1 MTQRITVTSP
11 KGGVGKTTVALN
23 LALAF
28 AERGMRTLLVDT
40 DPQGGIGHSLAQGD
54 TDLPGLADAMMGVCS
69 PLEAIRP
76 TKLRTLSLLP
86 RGRLSPIDS
95 AEFELAIGT
104 SSALDDVLRQV
115 EDDFDLVLVD
125 TPSGVGLVTRAAL
138 RCSDFALVPFQAEP
152 LALRSLVQALEVI
165 RFVRAKENPRLELL
179 GILPTMVERT
189 KDPSH
194 QVMMEIWSGFEGV
207 LDTAIPRA
215 DVFASASQRGLP
227 VAFLGGTPSPEARR
241 FAGLAN
247 ELLEIMNRFRP
258 NEASDAER
266 AERALL

>member
-1 MTQRITVTSP
+1 MTRRITVSSP

-28 AERGMRTLLVDT
+28 AERGQRTLLVDT

-54 TDLPGLADAMMGVCS
+54 TELPGLSDAMMGACG
-69 PLEAIRP
+69 PAEAIRP
-76 TKLRTLSLLP
+76 TKLRALSLLP
-86 RGRLSPIDS
+86 RGRLSPVDA

-104 SSALDDVLRQV
+104 TGALDDVLCAV
-115 EDDFDLVLVD
+115 ERDFDLVVVD
-125 TPSGVGLVTRAAL
+125 TPSGVGLVTRSVL
-138 RCSDFALVPFQAEP
+138 RIADFVLLPFQAEP

-165 RFVRAKENPRLELL
+165 RHVRAHENPKLELL

-207 LDTAIPRA
+207 LDTAVPRA
-215 DVFASASQRGLP
+215 DVFTVASQRGLP
-227 VAFLGGTPSPEARR
+227 VAFLGGVPSPEARR
-241 FAGLAN
+241 FDGLAS
-247 ELLEIMNRFRP
+247 ELAEIMNRLRP
-258 NEASDAER
+258 TQEGEAPR